1 MSTLK
6 RCVSH
11 VLLHF
16 EVLHL
21 LLGQQEAFQFACWHE
36 SFTPDIMLTPS
47 LQFSASKL
55 TLNSLREDTW
65 AYL

>member
-6 RCVSH
+6 RYVSH

-21 LLGQQEAFQFACWHE
+21 LLRQQEAFQFACWHKP
-36 SFTPDIMLTPS
+36 FTPDITLTPS
-47 LQFSASKL
+47 LQFSTS
-55 TLNSLREDTW
+55 
-65 AYL
+65 